1 MKWERDMEHPDMPA
15 AWTDPAAYETFM
27 GRWSALL
34 APRFLAIA
42 SIAHGSRVLD
52 LGCGTGVLSKIL
64 ADAGAEVVGIDAS
77 EPYLEAARRHRFHP
91 NATYE
96 LGDICRMRFED
107 GSFDAAVSTLVL
119 DLLPDAEPA
128 VAEMRRAT
136 RPGGVVAC
144 ALHDF
149 WGAPYASLV
158 WDTGAVLDLGMA
170 ALRDL
175 MKGRP
180 LSTANGQAALWRR
193 VGLTEV
199 TEVPVVVD
207 CNYTSFADYWATFA
221 GGQGRVAGRLMELP
235 DDVRSEIERHVR
247 AGYLAGMPDGPRC
260 FPMLFRAVR
269 GIVPGG
275 T

>member
-1 MKWERDMEHPDMPA
+1 MACPDMPA
-15 AWTDPAAYETFM
+15 AWTDSVAYETFM

-34 APRFLAIA
+34 APRFLAVA

-52 LGCGTGVLSKIL
+52 VGCGTGVLSMAL
-64 ADAGAEVVGIDAS
+64 ADSGTWVVGIDAS
-77 EPYLEAARRHRFHP
+77 EPYLEAARRHRFHA
-91 NATYE
+91 NITYE
-96 LGDICRMRFED
+96 LGDICHMRFED
-107 GSFDAAVSTLVL
+107 GSFDAVVSTLVL

-149 WGAPYASLV
+149 WGVPYASLV
-158 WDTGAVLDLGMA
+158 WDTGAVLDPGMA
-170 ALRDL
+170 ALRDF

-193 VGLTEV
+193 AGLTEV

-221 GGQGRVAGRLMELP
+221 GGQGRVAGRLMALP
-235 DDVRSEIERHVR
+235 HDVRGEIERHVR

-269 GIVPGG
+269 GIVPG
-275 T
+275 